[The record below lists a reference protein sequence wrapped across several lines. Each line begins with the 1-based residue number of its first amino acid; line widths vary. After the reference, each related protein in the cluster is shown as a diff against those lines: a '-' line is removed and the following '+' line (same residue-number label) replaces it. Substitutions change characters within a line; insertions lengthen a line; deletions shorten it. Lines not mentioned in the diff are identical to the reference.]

1 MAFFTTQPVSVVRHS
16 ALRVLQGARRLR
28 ARHVLTPQERPNLY
42 ASWDAMVTAQP
53 SPGIGFVALV
63 RKAGSLVNLR
73 DVAPTRRVMV
83 VAILVSMVVFLDGTV
98 VNLALPAT
106 ERDIGGGMCLQ
117 QWVVDGY
124 LLAVAATVLPGG
136 AISDLFGRIPVM
148 RFGLVAFGA
157 GSVLAATA
165 GTPAMLIAGRLV
177 QGFGGAFLVPG
188 SLALINSAFDRASRS
203 AAIGSWT
210 AWTGT
215 AFALGP
221 LLGGLTVDFLS
232 WRWIYVL
239 SAIPM
244 VIGFALTFWLRPMP
258 GPSERA
264 RVDVAGAALSSVG
277 LAATVY
283 ALIESGRHG
292 WDAPLVRGALV
303 VGVVAL
309 LAFVAWQRRVPHPM
323 VPLRLFTSRNFAG
336 ANLVTAFVY
345 GGITMGSLAL
355 ALYLQEVAGYSATAA
370 GLVTLPSPIMSL
382 LFARGVGGMAARVG
396 PRIFL
401 TTGPALAGLGLL
413 LIGPTTHGFHVATDV
428 LPGRIMLAVGMVLAI
443 TPLTAVNL
451 SSVESV
457 HSGIAA
463 AIQNATGR
471 TSALIA
477 VACVGLIT
485 ANRLTDASFTRLM
498 QVSAVLFF
506 IGTVISGFAIKNVAA
521 KPVPDEVA
529 APVPRPPRAQ
539 PAPAGRTWRRG
550 APLRG
555 SAVPRTRS

>member
-1 MAFFTTQPVSVVRHS
+1 MI
-16 ALRVLQGARRLR
+16 
-28 ARHVLTPQERPNLY
+28 
-42 ASWDAMVTAQP
+42 TAQP
-53 SPGIGFVALV
+53 SPGIGFVGFV
-63 RKAGSLVNLR
+63 RKAGSLVKLR

-83 VAILVSMVVFLDGTV
+83 VAIMVSMVVFLDGTV

-106 ERDIGGGMCLQ
+106 ERDIGGGMCSQ

-165 GTPAMLIAGRLV
+165 GTPAVLIAGRLV
-177 QGFGGAFLVPG
+177 QGLGGAFLVPG
-188 SLALINSAFDRASRS
+188 SLALINSAFDRADRP

-215 AFALGP
+215 TFALGP
-221 LLGGLTVDFLS
+221 LLGGLTVDLLS

-239 SAIPM
+239 SAIPV

-258 GPSERA
+258 GPCERA
-264 RVDVAGAALSSVG
+264 RVDVAGAALSGVG

-292 WDAPLVRGALV
+292 WDDSLRGALV
-303 VGVVAL
+303 VGVAAL
-309 LAFVAWQRRVPHPM
+309 LAFVGWQRRAPHPM
-323 VPLRLFTSRNFAG
+323 VPPGLFTVRNFAA

-345 GGITMGSLAL
+345 GGIAMGSLAI
-355 ALYLQEVAGYSATAA
+355 ALYLQEVAGYSATVS
-370 GLVTLPSPIMSL
+370 GLITLPSPVLSF
-382 LFARGVGGMAARVG
+382 LFARGVGGLAARIG

-413 LIGPTTHGFHVATDV
+413 LVRPTTHGFHVVTDV
-428 LPGRIMLAVGMVLAI
+428 LPGRILLAVGMVLAI

-451 SSVESV
+451 SAVKSA
-457 HSGIAA
+457 HSGIGA

-471 TSALIA
+471 TSALIG
-477 VACVGLIT
+477 VACVGLIS
-485 ANRLTDASFTRLM
+485 ADRLTDVSFSRLL
-498 QVSAVLFF
+498 QVSALLFF
-506 IGTVISGFAIKNVAA
+506 IGAVIGGLAIRKPAVPAE
-521 KPVPDEVA
+521 PVPDEVA
-529 APVPRPPRAQ
+529 AP
-539 PAPAGRTWRRG
+539 T
-550 APLRG
+550 
-555 SAVPRTRS
+555 S

>member
-1 MAFFTTQPVSVVRHS
+1 MI
-16 ALRVLQGARRLR
+16 
-28 ARHVLTPQERPNLY
+28 
-42 ASWDAMVTAQP
+42 TAQP
-53 SPGIGFVALV
+53 SPGIGSVGFV
-63 RKAGSLVNLR
+63 RKAGSLVKLR
-73 DVAPTRRVMV
+73 DVAPMRRVMV
-83 VAILVSMVVFLDGTV
+83 VAIMVSMVVFLDGTV

-106 ERDIGGGMCLQ
+106 ERDLGGGMCLQ

-124 LLAVAATVLPGG
+124 LLALAAMVLPGG

-165 GTPAMLIAGRLV
+165 GNPAMLIAGRLV
-177 QGFGGAFLVPG
+177 QGLGGAFLVPG
-188 SLALINSAFDRASRS
+188 SLALINSAFDRAGRP

-210 AWTGT
+210 AWTST

-244 VIGFALTFWLRPMP
+244 AICFALTFWLRPMP

-264 RVDVAGAALSSVG
+264 PLDIAGAALSGVG

-283 ALIESGRHG
+283 ALIEQGRRG
-292 WDAPLVRGALV
+292 WGDSLVRWALM
-303 VGVVAL
+303 VGVAAL
-309 LAFVAWQRRVPHPM
+309 LAFVAWQRRAPHPM
-323 VPLRLFTSRNFAG
+323 VPPGLFTVRNFAG

-345 GGITMGSLAL
+345 GGIAMGSLAI
-355 ALYLQEVAGYSATAA
+355 ALYLQEIAGYSATVS
-370 GLVTLPSPIMSL
+370 GLITLPSPVLSF
-382 LFARGVGGMAARVG
+382 LFARRVGGLAARMG

-401 TTGPALAGLGLL
+401 MTGPALAGLGLL
-413 LIGPTTHGFHVATDV
+413 LVRPTTHGFHVVTDV
-428 LPGRIMLAVGMVLAI
+428 LPGRILLAVGMVLAI

-451 SSVESV
+451 SSVKSA

-477 VACVGLIT
+477 VACVGLIS
-485 ANRLTDASFTRLM
+485 ANRLTDVSFTRLM
-498 QVSAVLFF
+498 QVSALLFF
-506 IGTVISGFAIKNVAA
+506 IGAVIGGLAIRKPAVLAE
-521 KPVPDEVA
+521 PVPD
-529 APVPRPPRAQ
+529 
-539 PAPAGRTWRRG
+539 
-550 APLRG
+550 
-555 SAVPRTRS
+555 

>member
-1 MAFFTTQPVSVVRHS
+1 MIA
-16 ALRVLQGARRLR
+16 
-28 ARHVLTPQERPNLY
+28 
-42 ASWDAMVTAQP
+42 AQP
-53 SPGIGFVALV
+53 SPGVGFVGFV
-63 RKAGSLVNLR
+63 RKAASLVKLR
-73 DVAPTRRVMV
+73 DVAPTSRVMV

-106 ERDIGGGMCLQ
+106 ERDIGGGMCSQ

-148 RFGLVAFGA
+148 RFGLVAFGT

-165 GTPAMLIAGRLV
+165 ATPAMLIAGRLI
-177 QGFGGAFLVPG
+177 QGLGGAFLVPA
-188 SLALINSAFDRASRS
+188 SLALINSAFDRADRTL
-203 AAIGSWT
+203 AIGSWT

-221 LLGGLTVDFLS
+221 LLGGLTVDLLS

-239 SAIPM
+239 SAIPI

-264 RVDVAGAALSSVG
+264 RIDVAGAALSAVG

-292 WDAPLVRGALV
+292 WDDSLVRGALV
-303 VGVVAL
+303 VGVAAL
-309 LAFVAWQRRVPHPM
+309 LAFVAWQRRAAHPM
-323 VPLRLFTSRNFAG
+323 VPLGLFTARNFAG

-345 GGITMGSLAL
+345 GGITMGALAI

-370 GLVTLPSPIMSL
+370 GLVTLPTPIMSL
-382 LFARGVGGMAARVG
+382 LFARGVGGMATRIG

-401 TTGPALAGLGLL
+401 IAGPALAGLGLL
-413 LIGPTTHGFHVATDV
+413 LIRPTTHGFHLVSDV
-428 LPGRIMLAVGMVLAI
+428 LPGRIVLAIGMVLAI

-451 SSVESV
+451 SSVKSA

-477 VACVGLIT
+477 VACVGLI
-485 ANRLTDASFTRLM
+485 AAGRLTDASFTRLL

-506 IGTVISGFAIKNVAA
+506 IGAVIGGFAIRNQAVGAQ
-521 KPVPDEVA
+521 PVPDEVA
-529 APVPRPPRAQ
+529 A
-539 PAPAGRTWRRG
+539 
-550 APLRG
+550 
-555 SAVPRTRS
+555 AVP